1 LRFLFND
8 GRVTTTWVGT
18 PTGSDVHASARL
30 LKTTRFETL
39 GALESA
45 VEPAKHPWFAIRV
58 KPNYEKPVLA
68 TLRGKGFEPYLPLLR
83 TRRQWSDRVKM
94 MDLPLFPGYLFCRLD
109 LQDRMP
115 LVTTPGFLYIVGV
128 GKNPEPVDDKEIEAI
143 SAVLRSGLPVKAH
156 TSLKVG
162 QSVELQRGPLR
173 GLHGVLTKIAD
184 QHRLYVA
191 VTLLQ
196 RSISVEVEPDWVK
209 AVSGPAGNVAK
220 EAARPSETH
229 PAAGAAK
236 HSKSLTERG

>member
-18 PTGSDVHASARL
+18 PSSSDVQVSARL
-30 LKTTRFETL
+30 LKTSRFETL
-39 GALESA
+39 RANLEGAVKPEQ
-45 VEPAKHPWFAIRV
+45 HPWFAIRV

-68 TLRGKGFEPYLPLLR
+68 TLRGKGFEPYLPVLR
-83 TRRQWSDRVKM
+83 TRRQWSDRVKV

-128 GKNPEPVDDKEIEAI
+128 GKNPEPVDDNEIEAI
-143 SAVLRSGLPVKAH
+143 ATVLRSGLPVKAH

-162 QSVELQRGPLR
+162 QRIELQRGPLR
-173 GLHGVLTKIAD
+173 GLQGILTKIAD

-209 AVSGPAGNVAK
+209 PVNASGANALNDAG
-220 EAARPSETH
+220 RLETQATKV
-229 PAAGAAK
+229 PPKA
-236 HSKSLTERG
+236 SRV

>member
-18 PTGSDVHASARL
+18 PSGSNLQASARL
-30 LKTTRFETL
+30 LKTTHFETL
-39 GALESA
+39 RPDLENV
-45 VEPAKHPWFAIRV
+45 VEPAHYPWFAIRV

-94 MDLPLFPGYLFCRLD
+94 MDLPLFPGYIFCRLD

-128 GKNPEPVDDKEIEAI
+128 GKNPEPVDEKEIEAI

-162 QSVELQRGPLR
+162 QNVELQRGPLR
-173 GLHGVLTKIAD
+173 GLHGILTKIAD

-209 AVSGPAGNVAK
+209 AVGGPVGNVAK

-229 PAAGAAK
+229 PARDAANTRK
-236 HSKSLTERG
+236 V